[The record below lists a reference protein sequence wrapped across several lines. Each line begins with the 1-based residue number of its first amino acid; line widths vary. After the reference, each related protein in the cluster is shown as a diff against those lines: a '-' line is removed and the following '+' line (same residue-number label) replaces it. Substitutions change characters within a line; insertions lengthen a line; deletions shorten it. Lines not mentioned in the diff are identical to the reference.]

1 MTNGDVIRRKL
12 YEMSDDE
19 LSVCVADFVMDNINS
34 SEWYA
39 LDGKFPRERVLTW
52 LGMESKEEDPD
63 SVDMEWI
70 SVNESLPLLGVNV
83 LVTRRRD
90 NGVRYVRIASYQ
102 GDCWMDNT
110 DEYMKPNQHPVIAWK
125 SMPMAYCGKK

>member
-12 YEMSDDE
+12 SEMSDDE

-63 SVDMEWI
+63 SANNEALHTAFVRHGRWLNARI
-70 SVNESLPLLGVNV
+70 SGDDFKKCSECECYIENTFFAN
-83 LVTRRRD
+83 D
-90 NGVRYVRIASYQ
+90 YDVRYCPSCGAK
-102 GDCWMDNT
+102 MD
-110 DEYMKPNQHPVIAWK
+110 EV
-125 SMPMAYCGKK
+125 

>member
-52 LGMESKEEDPD
+52 LGMESKEE
-63 SVDMEWI
+63 
-70 SVNESLPLLGVNV
+70 VNESMFTDTFSQCDNCPD
-83 LVTRRRD
+83 LVG
-90 NGVRYVRIASYQ
+90 NK
-102 GDCWMDNT
+102 C
-110 DEYMKPNQHPVIAWK
+110 K
-125 SMPMAYCGKK
+125 SHGHGCEECDDGRW